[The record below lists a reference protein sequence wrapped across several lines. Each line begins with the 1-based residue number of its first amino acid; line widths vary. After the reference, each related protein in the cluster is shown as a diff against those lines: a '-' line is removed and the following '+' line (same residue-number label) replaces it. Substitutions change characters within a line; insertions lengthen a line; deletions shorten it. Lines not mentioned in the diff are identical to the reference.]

1 MQFATRYN
9 PPKSKGI
16 EFVKPSRA
24 QQHFKDECDINNI
37 IAQFEQ
43 TGVLPQGQRQPL
55 FGDFAGI
62 PQDFLSSQQLFADAQ
77 ERFYQLDSGLRREF
91 HNNPAEMLQFMANP
105 MNADKA
111 YDFGLINKP
120 VGYDDR
126 HKPSV
131 QSQSTV
137 VKPTSVHTQE
147 TSPASPSA
155 DKA

>member
-1 MQFATRYN
+1 MDFATRYN
-9 PPKSKGI
+9 PPKSEGI
-16 EFVKPSRA
+16 EFLEPSLT
-24 QQHFKDECDINNI
+24 QQHFKDECDINFI

-43 TGVLPQGQRQPL
+43 TGVLPHGQREPL
-55 FGDFAGI
+55 FGDFSGI

-77 ERFYQLDSGLRREF
+77 EKFYQLDSSIRREF
-91 HNNPAEMLQFMANP
+91 HNNPAELLQFMANP

-111 YDFGLINKP
+111 FDLGLINKP
-120 VGYDDR
+120 VGYDER

-137 VKPTSVHTQE
+137 VKTTSVSPQE
-147 TSPASPSA
+147 TSTVSPSP